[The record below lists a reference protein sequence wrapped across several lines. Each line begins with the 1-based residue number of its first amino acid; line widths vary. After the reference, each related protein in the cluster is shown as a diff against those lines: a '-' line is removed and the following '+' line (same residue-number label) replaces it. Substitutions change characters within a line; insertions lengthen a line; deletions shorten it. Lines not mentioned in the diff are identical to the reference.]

1 MNTQT
6 AITEKLQQA
15 LTPEFLE
22 VLNESHMHSGP
33 ATESHFRLSVV
44 SEQFAGLSPV
54 KRHQM
59 IYACLAAELQGGVHA
74 LALHTYTPVEWLRS
88 GNTIPESPNCRGGS
102 KARSN

>member
-6 AITEKLQQA
+6 TITEKLQKA

-44 SEQFAGLSPV
+44 SEQFTGLPAV
-54 KRHQM
+54 QRHQM

-74 LALHTYTPVEWLRS
+74 LAVHTYTPDEWLRS
-88 GNTIPESPNCRGGS
+88 GNTIPESPDCRGGS
-102 KARSN
+102 KTPSS